1 MNDSSTSLWLIW
13 YYSLSYFPYYIISP
27 SFSYIR
33 QASDS
38 IEHLPLKQRDAVE
51 NACREIEWLL
61 EDEIASALRRQA
73 PITEENLNRVAEHIR
88 CSYSQNKNCVFQ
100 KKHFN
105 FVTGRTVFRW
115 LAGVLFWPGERRILP
130 AQDKK
135 KSLIRRPRFFIRR
148 PNGIFTAI
156 ITPIE

>member
-1 MNDSSTSLWLIW
+1 ML
-13 YYSLSYFPYYIISP
+13 FF
-27 SFSYIR
+27 SFIR

-38 IEHLPLKQRDAVE
+38 IEHLPLKQRSAVE

-88 CSYSQNKNCVFQ
+88 SSYTENKNCVFQ

-105 FVTGRTVFRW
+105 FVTGMLLTFYFGLYFHHHDFNIVETRKLSSR
-115 LAGVLFWPGERRILP
+115 
-130 AQDKK
+130 K
-135 KSLIRRPRFFIRR
+135 IRKL
-148 PNGIFTAI
+148 
-156 ITPIE
+156 